1 MSTPSWAMLNNVW
14 MPFAK
19 QVFEVRARRFEALD
33 VTSLSPDELYAELMW
48 VVATS
53 SARPGDPY
61 HVSLP
66 MLTLRPPAGTILWR
80 ARALAPDDH
89 TLPLRGMH
97 HVADAW
103 EPPAQFIRAA
113 GRLNKPNE
121 SLLYTCIGSP
131 MAAPREIR
139 AEDGARFS
147 LMKFEATEDLSLTG
161 VGLPAAPDAT
171 ELHMDE
177 SSRLISEFFARQ
189 FLRPARD
196 ANGSEYYLS
205 ELVAKLNYD
214 LPPAVHDGWTYPST
228 QTAGAINATF
238 YPKAAHQKLA
248 LRGVAVCTFDSAS
261 DSLQAWCYSDADG
274 GSAELTWHTQGS
286 PVQLTAFP
294 EFSTPSR

>member
-1 MSTPSWAMLNNVW
+1 MS
-14 MPFAK
+14 FDK
-19 QVFEVRARRFEALD
+19 QVFEVRARGFEALE
-33 VTSLSPDELYAELMW
+33 VTTLSPDELYAELMW

-53 SARPGDPY
+53 SVRPGDPY

-66 MLTLRPPAGTILWR
+66 ILTLRPPAGTILWR

-89 TLPLRGMH
+89 TLPLKGMH

-113 GRLNKPNE
+113 GRLNKPSE

-139 AEDGARFS
+139 ANDGARFS

-161 VGLPAAPDAT
+161 VGLQAAPDAAD
-171 ELHMDE
+171 LHMDE

-196 ANGSEYYLS
+196 ANGSDYYLS
-205 ELVAKLNYD
+205 ELVAKFNYD
-214 LPPAVHDGWTYPST
+214 LPPAVHDGWAYPST
-228 QTAGAINATF
+228 QTAGAVNATF
-238 YPKAAHQKLA
+238 YPESAHQKLA

-261 DSLQAWCYSDADG
+261 DSLQAWCYSDANAGWD
-274 GSAELTWHTQGS
+274 EFTWYAHGS
-286 PVQLTAFP
+286 PIQRAVFP
-294 EFSTPSR
+294 EFSAPSP